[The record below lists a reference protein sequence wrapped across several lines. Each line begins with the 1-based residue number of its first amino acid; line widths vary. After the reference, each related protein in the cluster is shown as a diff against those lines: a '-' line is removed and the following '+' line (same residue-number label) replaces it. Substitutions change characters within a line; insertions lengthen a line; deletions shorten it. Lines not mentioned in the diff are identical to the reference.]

1 MLYERSSMEYKLGL
15 PFWHECLEVSVEK
28 FELAGVSRTDVAVM
42 IKNHCSNNAAPEGLG
57 FDIDEIVQAWH
68 EMYEVK
74 RWQSG
79 IPSFRL
85 EPLLRRRVSKLFYA
99 LEHAQ

>member
-1 MLYERSSMEYKLGL
+1 MIQVFKLNYCFL
-15 PFWHECLEVSVEK
+15 
-28 FELAGVSRTDVAVM
+28 
-42 IKNHCSNNAAPEGLG
+42 GLG

-79 IPSFRL
+79 VPCFRL
-85 EPLLRRRVSKLFYA
+85 EPLLPRRVSKLFYA
-99 LEHAQ
+99 Q